1 MSRQPVT
8 LYQRKKVL
16 VFDELLIAL
25 HIEFA
30 FSETSKWRTAAHN
43 ATVGGVE
50 DSKHL
55 LGLARDCVLD
65 DPHDSGGFIARCVDF
80 GLSAFPETD
89 HIHVQVP
96 KGE

>member
-1 MSRQPVT
+1 MSRILLT
-8 LYQRKKVL
+8 TYQRKKVL
-16 VFDELLIAL
+16 VFDELLILL
-25 HIEFA
+25 HAEFN
-30 FSETSKWRTAAHN
+30 FSDTSGWRTAAHN

-55 LGLARDCVLD
+55 VGLARDCVLD
-65 DPHDSGGFIARCVDF
+65 DPTMTAQFIARCLAL
-80 GLSAFPETD
+80 GLAAFHETD